1 MRATE
6 SYMSVEFS
14 SAPAS
19 NASAT
24 GQPLLVDD
32 VLNTPWRWICSI
44 QVDYPEPVL
53 HSPSGVAKDVTF
65 GSGVL
70 ITPRHV
76 LTNAHLVVGYKT
88 SRQHNFIVHPT
99 KIMVAPGRDARRLNP
114 RPYGNYRVVSRHV
127 APQYRATDSQTL
139 SAPFDY
145 AVLEL
150 NRDVGNRSFTK
161 IDGRLGWWGQAHN
174 SYIRSVD
181 SNFRQALAS
190 RKVNVAGYPNSG
202 DIEFTTNSTPA
213 GIQYYDFD
221 WIVNAFPR
229 INNQVA
235 SVIRY
240 AAKAG
245 NGQSGG
251 PVWIK
256 EKSNGRRYLV
266 AIHRARES
274 ASNLD
279 REGVLITP
287 SLIQQL
293 YSWGIPRN
301 LLSVVS

>member
-1 MRATE
+1 
-6 SYMSVEFS
+6 MSVEFS

-19 NASAT
+19 T
-24 GQPLLVDD
+24 GSQPLLVDD
-32 VLNTPWRWICSI
+32 ILSTPWRWICSI
-44 QVDYPEPVL
+44 QVDFPEEVFHFP
-53 HSPSGVAKDVTF
+53 GGDAKDVTF
-65 GSGVL
+65 GSGIL

-76 LTNAHLVVGYKT
+76 LTNAHLLVGFKIA
-88 SRQHNFIVHPT
+88 RQHKFIVHPT

-114 RPYGNYRVVSRHV
+114 RPYGNYRAVSHHV
-127 APQYRATDSQTL
+127 APQYRATDSETL

-161 IDGRLGWWGQAHN
+161 INGRLGWWGQAHN
-174 SYIRSVD
+174 SYIRAAD
-181 SNFRQALAS
+181 SSFRQLLAK
-190 RKVNVAGYPNSG
+190 RKVNVAGYPNRG
-202 DIEFTTNSTPA
+202 DVEFTTNSTPA

-221 WIVNAFPR
+221 RVVDASPR

-235 SVIRY
+235 AVIRY
-240 AAKAG
+240 AAMAG

-274 ASNLD
+274 VSNAD

-293 YSWGIPRN
+293 YSWGVPRN
-301 LLSVVS
+301 LLSVIS

>member
-1 MRATE
+1 
-6 SYMSVEFS
+6 MSVEFS
-14 SAPAS
+14 SAQAS
-19 NASAT
+19 T
-24 GQPLLVDD
+24 GSQPLLVDD
-32 VLNTPWRWICSI
+32 VLSTPWRWICSI
-44 QVDYPEPVL
+44 QVEYPEDVL
-53 HSPSGVAKDVTF
+53 HSPSGVPRDVTF

-76 LTNAHLVVGYKT
+76 LTNAHLIVGYKT
-88 SRQHNFIVHPT
+88 VRQHKFIVHPK
-99 KIMVAPGRDARRLNP
+99 KITVSPGRDDRRLNS
-114 RPYGNYRVVSRHV
+114 RPYGNYNVISRHV
-127 APQYRATDSQTL
+127 APQYSATNSESL

-150 NRDVGNRSFTK
+150 NRDVGNRSFLK

-181 SNFRQALAS
+181 SNFRQVLAS
-190 RKVNVAGYPNSG
+190 RKVNVAGYPNKG
-202 DIEFTTNSTPA
+202 DVEFTMNSTPA
-213 GIQYYDFD
+213 GIQHYDFD
-221 WIVNAFPR
+221 SVVDAFPR
-229 INNQVA
+229 MQGQLV

-240 AAKAG
+240 AAMAG
-245 NGQSGG
+245 DGQSGG

-266 AIHRARES
+266 AIHQARETL
-274 ASNLD
+274 SNSH
-279 REGVLITP
+279 RQGVLITP